1 MPLRNRV
8 TPFGEII
15 ETPARGLLY
24 GNRGVL
30 HDEHR
35 RLVRTWQVRRWIAC
49 LLSFQGR
56 RRAEQMPPGRYT
68 GLYFLDE
75 ATAFAAGHRPCAECR
90 REDYRRFQEA
100 WLVARPG
107 ASTLADDMDRVLHAD
122 RLGADRSKRRYRA
135 ALEELPDGAII
146 TEGGAAWLVL
156 GDQLRMW
163 TPFGYTEVRS
173 RREGT
178 EVDVLTPASI
188 VAVIAAGYRPWIHP
202 TA

>member
-1 MPLRNRV
+1 V